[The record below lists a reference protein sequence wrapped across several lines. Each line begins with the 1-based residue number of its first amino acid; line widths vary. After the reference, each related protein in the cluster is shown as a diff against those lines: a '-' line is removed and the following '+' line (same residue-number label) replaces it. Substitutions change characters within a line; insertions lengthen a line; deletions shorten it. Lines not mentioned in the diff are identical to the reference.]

1 MQSLVDWGLCQ
12 CQLQIEAA
20 EKRVKDDL
28 TDKGELPLR
37 AGHGFK
43 APISILLVRL
53 SSSFNMLVQMCASFS

>member
-1 MQSLVDWGLCQ
+1 MTTKGACRMQSLVDWGLCQ

-37 AGHGFK
+37 AGHGFQ
-43 APISILLVRL
+43 V
-53 SSSFNMLVQMCASFS
+53 